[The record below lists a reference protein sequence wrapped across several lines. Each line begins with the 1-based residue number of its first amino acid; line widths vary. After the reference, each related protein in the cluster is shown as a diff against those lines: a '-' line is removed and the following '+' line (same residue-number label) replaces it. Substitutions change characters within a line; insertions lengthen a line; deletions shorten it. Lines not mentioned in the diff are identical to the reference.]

1 VWVSNLFIPFLQV
14 GSARNIDIPPF
25 VVLIAWSDIAKIYA
39 VFGAMLVGAVASM
52 IWFLLHLKIFE
63 AVKLGEAV

>member
-1 VWVSNLFIPFLQV
+1 L
-14 GSARNIDIPPF
+14 GSDRFIDIPPF
-25 VVLIAWSDIAKIYA
+25 VVLIAWADILKIYA
-39 VFGAMLVGAVASM
+39 VFAVMLIGSVASM